1 MRTLQMI
8 VKRMGLLLA
17 LIWPVLLTA
26 AAAAECGRDG
36 AADAALVAAAA
47 ESGDWARLQ
56 QLLQAGDSVQAAQA
70 DGMTALHWAA
80 LHGSKDV
87 VQQLLQRGAAVG
99 AGTAAGGSAL
109 FWAGRWGG

>member
-70 DGMTALHWAA
+70 DGMTALH
-80 LHGSKDV
+80 
-87 VQQLLQRGAAVG
+87 
-99 AGTAAGGSAL
+99 
-109 FWAGRWGG
+109 